1 MRKLYRSCY
10 NAIFPFASGQ
20 ETFFPTYS
28 VYNPSYSF
36 SETDAL
42 ARCSLG
48 DLSTHVVKKKAHLL
62 S

>member
-1 MRKLYRSCY
+1 MPYPLQCTLQ
-10 NAIFPFASGQ
+10 FASGQ
-20 ETFFPTYS
+20 ETFLST
-28 VYNPSYSF
+28 VLIQAIQYSF